1 MPVARWKWIAL
12 AGCLALCC
20 AALTHAQ
27 YERLPELS
35 QIEPLPDAT
44 SAEAQPY
51 AAYPEQGYF
60 DYDSWMTASA
70 GPTAIK
76 PDWDWQLLPDGII
89 YQSYLANSKESR
101 MATQLVNLEGDG
113 AIWDSTLGGRVGLV
127 RYGTCDNFWP
137 QGWQWDME
145 GSAQVRLDPDEQLDV
160 RSVDFRI
167 GSPLTYGYGRHRVK
181 FGYYHLCSHLGD
193 EFLLANPLYPRL
205 NFVRD
210 TVVLGYAFYATDNLR
225 LYAEGGW
232 AFYNNVS
239 QPWEFQC
246 GLDWAPAQPTGIR
259 GAPFFAM
266 NAHVREEL
274 DFSGNFTAQA
284 GWAWRGD
291 RTSHLMRIG
300 LHYFNGYSTQYSFF
314 RNVEEQI
321 GAGVW
326 YDY

>member
-20 AALTHAQ
+20 AAQTHAQ

-35 QIEPLPDAT
+35 QIEPLPEDQF
-44 SAEAQPY
+44 AETQPY
-51 AAYPEQGYF
+51 AGYPEQGYF
-60 DYDSWMTASA
+60 DYDSWMTTSA

-101 MATQLVNLEGDG
+101 MATTLVNLEGDG
-113 AIWDSTLGGRVGLV
+113 AVWDSTLGGRVGLV

-145 GSAQVRLDPDEQLDV
+145 GSAQVRLDPEEQLDV

-239 QPWEFQC
+239 EPWEFQC

-300 LHYFNGYSTQYSFF
+300 VHYFNGYSTQYSFY